1 MNTATSRKIGEKVA
15 LLLLEVKAA
24 IAHGPRK
31 QLADVLLGA
40 SGLVVMWD
48 ASQLA
53 RELLPEV
60 SLHYSRMMAKG
71 EPMCH
76 TLHYALVRET
86 SEVIDIT
93 EPALESWLKS
103 NVGGQR
109 ERQLSAA
116 IELFRQAAT
125 DLEPDGRKRAF
136 RHIRLLNQELLPS

>member
-1 MNTATSRKIGEKVA
+1 MNTATSHRIKEKV
-15 LLLLEVKAA
+15 LLLRSEVKAA

-48 ASQLA
+48 ATQLA
-53 RELLPEV
+53 RELLPEL
-60 SLHYSRMMAKG
+60 SLHFSKMMAKG

-76 TLHYALVRET
+76 TLHYVLVRDLD
-86 SEVIDIT
+86 EVIEIT
-93 EPALESWLKS
+93 EPALDSWLES

-125 DLEPDGRKRAF
+125 DLQPDGRKRAF
-136 RHIRLLNQELLPS
+136 RHIRLLNQELLS

>member
-1 MNTATSRKIGEKVA
+1 MNTATSRKTSDKMV
-15 LLLLEVKAA
+15 LLYKEVKAA

-48 ASQLA
+48 ATPIA
-53 RELLPEV
+53 RELLPEL
-60 SLHYSRMMAKG
+60 SLHFSRMMVRG
-71 EPMCH
+71 DPTLH
-76 TLHYALVRET
+76 TLHYVLVRET
-86 SEVIDIT
+86 DEVVEIT
-93 EPALESWLKS
+93 ELALESWLES

-116 IELFRQAAT
+116 IELFRQAAV

>member
-1 MNTATSRKIGEKVA
+1 MNTATSHRIKEKV
-15 LLLLEVKAA
+15 LLLRSEVRAA

-48 ASQLA
+48 ATQLA
-53 RELLPEV
+53 RELLPEL
-60 SLHYSRMMAKG
+60 SLHFSRMMAKG

-76 TLHYALVRET
+76 TLHYVLVRDLD
-86 SEVIDIT
+86 EVIEVT
-93 EPALESWLKS
+93 EPALDSWLES

-109 ERQLSAA
+109 ERQLSTA

-125 DLEPDGRKRAF
+125 DLQPDGRKRAF
-136 RHIRLLNQELLPS
+136 RHIRLLNQELLS

>member
-1 MNTATSRKIGEKVA
+1 MNTATSHRIKEKV
-15 LLLLEVKAA
+15 LLLRSEVKAA

-48 ASQLA
+48 ATQLA
-53 RELLPEV
+53 RELLPEL
-60 SLHYSRMMAKG
+60 SLHFSRMMAKG

-76 TLHYALVRET
+76 TLHYVLVRELD
-86 SEVIDIT
+86 EVIEIT
-93 EPALESWLKS
+93 EPALDSWLES

-109 ERQLSAA
+109 ERQLSTA

-125 DLEPDGRKRAF
+125 DLQPDGRKRAF
-136 RHIRLLNQELLPS
+136 RHIRLLNQELLS

>member
-1 MNTATSRKIGEKVA
+1 MNTATSRKLEEKVM
-15 LLLLEVKAA
+15 LLRSEVRAT

-40 SGLVVMWD
+40 NGLVVMWD

-53 RELLPEV
+53 RELLPEI
-60 SLHYSRMMAKG
+60 SLHFSRMMAKG

-76 TLHYALVRET
+76 TLHYALVRKT
-86 SEVIDIT
+86 GEVIQIT
-93 EPALESWLKS
+93 EPALDSWLES

-109 ERQLSAA
+109 EMQLSAA

-125 DLEPDGRKRAF
+125 DLQPDGRKRAF

>member
-1 MNTATSRKIGEKVA
+1 MNTATSHRIKEKV
-15 LLLLEVKAA
+15 LLLRSEVKAA

-48 ASQLA
+48 ATQLA
-53 RELLPEV
+53 RELLPEL
-60 SLHYSRMMAKG
+60 SLHFSRMMAKG

-76 TLHYALVRET
+76 TLHYVLVRDLD
-86 SEVIDIT
+86 EVIEIT
-93 EPALESWLKS
+93 EPALDSWLES

-125 DLEPDGRKRAF
+125 DLQPDGRKRAF
-136 RHIRLLNQELLPS
+136 RHIRLLNQELLS

>member
-1 MNTATSRKIGEKVA
+1 MM
-15 LLLLEVKAA
+15 LLHQEVCAA
-24 IAHGPRK
+24 IAFGPRK

-60 SLHYSRMMAKG
+60 SLHFSRMMAKG

-76 TLHYALVRET
+76 TLHYVLVREKN
-86 SEVIDIT
+86 EVVDIT
-93 EPALESWLKS
+93 EPALESWLES
-103 NVGGQR
+103 NVGGRR

-116 IELFRQAAT
+116 IELFRNAAA
-125 DLEPDGRKRAF
+125 DLEPDSRKRAY